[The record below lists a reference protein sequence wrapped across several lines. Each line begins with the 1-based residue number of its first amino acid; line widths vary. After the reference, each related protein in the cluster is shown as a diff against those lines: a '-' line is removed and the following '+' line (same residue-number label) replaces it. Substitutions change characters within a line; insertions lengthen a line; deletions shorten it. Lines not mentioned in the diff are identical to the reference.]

1 MSIPANA
8 QAMMAKML
16 GKPLFVALRI
26 PADLSRF
33 TDNLTAHLKWAMQC
47 EQRGELFASGPFVEA
62 GGVPGALGG
71 MSIFRASSEAEVRK
85 ILADDPFI
93 REGVYTVDIKKWVLM
108 EGGMTLSVR
117 FSDQS
122 YLLR

>member
-1 MSIPANA
+1 MSLPADA

-33 TDNLTAHLKWAMQC
+33 TENLAAHLKWAMQC
-47 EQRGELFASGPFVEA
+47 EQRGELFASGPFVGS
-62 GGVPGALGG
+62 GGTPGALGG
-71 MSIFRASSEAEVRK
+71 MSVFRASSEDEVRK
-85 ILADDPFI
+85 IMAGDPFI
-93 REGVYTVDIKKWVLM
+93 RDGVYTVEIKKWVLM

>member
-1 MSIPANA
+1 MSLPANA
-8 QAMMAKML
+8 QAMMVKML

-26 PADLSRF
+26 PADLSGF
-33 TDNLTAHLKWAMQC
+33 SENLADHLKWATQC
-47 EQRGELFASGPFVEA
+47 EQRGELFASGPFVAA

-71 MSIFRASSEAEVRK
+71 MSIFRASSEAQVRK

-93 REGVYTVDIKKWVLM
+93 RHGVYTAEIKKWVLM

>member
-1 MSIPANA
+1 MSLPADA

-16 GKPLFVALRI
+16 GKPLFVVLRV

-33 TDNLTAHLKWAMQC
+33 AEILAPHLQWAAQC
-47 EQRGELFASGPFVEA
+47 EQRGELFASGPFVGEGRA
-62 GGVPGALGG
+62 PGALGG
-71 MSIFRASSEAEVRK
+71 MSIFRAASESEVRE
-85 ILADDPFI
+85 ILSGDPFI
-93 REGVYTVDIKKWVLM
+93 REGVYTVEIKKWVLM
-108 EGGMTLSVR
+108 EGGVTVSLR

>member
-1 MSIPANA
+1 MSLPANA
-8 QAMMAKML
+8 QAMMVKML

-26 PADLSRF
+26 PADLSGF
-33 TDNLTAHLKWAMQC
+33 SENLADHLKWATQC
-47 EQRGELFASGPFVEA
+47 EQRGELFASGPFVAA

-71 MSIFRASSEAEVRK
+71 MSIFRASSEAQVRK

-93 REGVYTVDIKKWVLM
+93 RHGVYTAEIKKWVLM

-122 YLLR
+122 YVLR